1 MSCSEWKETYI
12 GRLRKE
18 WDVIS
23 LKDCTMKITDGTHST
38 VKDDPSGEYFLLSC
52 KNIKNGNIVLGEK
65 ERKIN
70 YETLLKL
77 RLRTGLQKDD
87 ILLTTVGTIGESAI
101 IKEENIDF
109 ELQRSVAIIRANSEI
124 LLPDFLYYVTKSRIF
139 KSQADGLVR
148 GSVQKCLFIGA
159 IGEIKIPVP
168 SLKEQ
173 EKIVDIL
180 SSLDDKIELN
190 NEMNK
195 TLEEMAQSIFKR
207 WFVDFEFPN
216 EDGEPY
222 KSSDGEMVES
232 ELGMIPKGWKVVT
245 SEDICNFNKYSYSK
259 KDNWNYIN
267 YLDTSNI
274 TKNKIDNIQ
283 KIDCINEKI
292 PSRAKRKVSENS
304 IVYSTVRPNQLHYGI
319 IKKQVENMIVSTGFA
334 TIDSKYDYIK
344 NDFIY
349 YWLTQSQN
357 TDKLQAIGETSTTTF
372 PAIKATDIK
381 KMKLV
386 ISDENML
393 REISNKL
400 DKINLYL
407 NDLREEEIL
416 LKEIRDSLLSKLMNG
431 HI

>member
-1 MSCSEWKETYI
+1 MSCSEWKEYKLGDIIDDIIDNRGKTPPTVEEGIELIETACLI
-12 GRLRKE
+12 GNN
-18 WDVIS
+18 
-23 LKDCTMKITDGTHST
+23 
-38 VKDDPSGEYFLLSC
+38 
-52 KNIKNGNIVLGEK
+52 KNIDFNKVSKYVSL
-65 ERKIN
+65 
-70 YETLLKL
+70 ETYKTWF
-77 RLRTGLQKDD
+77 RSGHPKVDD
-87 ILLTTVGTIGESAI
+87 ILISLVGANMGNLCIV
-101 IKEENIDF
+101 KEERGAIAQNLVGIRLNKNICNPQF
-109 ELQRSVAIIRANSEI
+109 I
-124 LLPDFLYYVTKSRIF
+124 YYVLSSYNTQ
-139 KSQADGLVR
+139 QALKNMNR
-148 GSVQKCLFIGA
+148 GSAQPNLKISDLVNLN
-159 IGEIKIPVP
+159 IKLP
-168 SLKEQ
+168 SLEEQ
-173 EKIVDIL
+173 EKIAKIL

-319 IKKQVENMIVSTGFA
+319 IKKPVENMIVSTGFA

-416 LKEIRDSLLSKLMNG
+416 LKELRDSLLSKIMNG